1 MEMKNRK
8 FYKKWMKL
16 INTEKQENAENVFLF
31 FSYLAKLRKFVL
43 KKENPYFWLFY
54 RNHKWNV
61 DRLLPHYKKKKIA
74 SSSN

>member
-1 MEMKNRK
+1 MKNRK

-16 INTEKQENAENVFLF
+16 INTEKQEKAENVFLF

-54 RNHKWNV
+54 RKNHKWNV
-61 DRLLPHYKKKKIA
+61 DRLLPDYKSKIA